1 MPEQHKHP
9 ECIQQF
15 ILYDKPVDIQPN
27 GVHSQRRFLPLN
39 FRNGLVPPGID
50 SRRKQVHIN
59 INIDTMTI
67 GQ

>member
-15 ILYDKPVDIQPN
+15 ILYDKPVDIQLK
-27 GVHSQRRFLPLN
+27 GVHFQRHFRPLN

-50 SRRKQVHIN
+50 SRRKQSTV
-59 INIDTMTI
+59 
-67 GQ
+67 